1 MTEPNQKIKDLLFI
15 HLPSSME
22 RDINGF
28 HVDSSI
34 DIPVQLPDGKT
45 EIDSNTEIS
54 IEMIIAGMLKIIAY
68 NQDHPHFSYYRDFVL
83 ASQSDAVN
91 ELNLA
96 AIAKEKNND
105 LDFAEELFL
114 TVNHLAPQSATFINL
129 ATLYSKRAAQDEK
142 KGTQYDFYQQKA
154 LNILNEGLEQLGED
168 ENILN
173 EIGFFHMYQGNI
185 ESAKNYLDRYLEV
198 AHEGEKKTHVQR
210 IMSDINNKLNNDK
223 ALMQAYD
230 EIQMNNEEK
239 ALTLLDPYLVENPKV
254 WNGWF
259 LKGWALRR
267 LEQFVDAE
275 ENFLKCLALGESSSD
290 IYNELA
296 LCSIESGKVELAKN
310 YLNTAVDLD
319 GENLTLLSNL
329 AYLHLKD
336 EEWDEAREFLE
347 LARNIDGSDPVIVKL
362 MEDYQNA
369 TGEKL
374 SSPIVQEFVDTAMLK
389 EQELQKAK
397 KEKPFHIQGK
407 EDTDDLEVDF
417 EPQEEEEHSVSSSHQ
432 HDDDCDCGHDHYEE

>member
-1 MTEPNQKIKDLLFI
+1 MTEPNKKIKDLLFI
-15 HLPSSME
+15 HLPPSME

-34 DIPVQLPDGKT
+34 EIPVQLPDGKK
-45 EIDSNTEIS
+45 EIDAATEIS

-68 NQDHPHFSYYRDFVL
+68 NPEHPHFAYYRDFVL

-114 TVNHLAPQSATFINL
+114 TVNHLYPQSATFINL
-129 ATLYSKRAAQDEK
+129 ATLYSKRAALDEQ

-154 LNILNEGLEQLGED
+154 LNTLNEGLEQLGDD
-168 ENILN
+168 ENLLN
-173 EIGFFHMYQGNI
+173 ELGFFHMYQGNI
-185 ESAKNYLDRYLEV
+185 EIAKNYLDRYLDLAKES
-198 AHEGEKKTHVQR
+198 EKKTHVQR
-210 IMSDINNKLNNDK
+210 IVSDIDNKLNNDK

-239 ALTLLDPYLVENPKV
+239 ALTLLEPYLIENPKI

-259 LKGWALRR
+259 LKGWAFRR
-267 LEQFVDAE
+267 LEQFAQAE
-275 ENFLKCLALGESSSD
+275 EAFLTCLSLGESSSD

-296 LCSIESGKVELAKN
+296 ICSLETGKTELAKN

-319 GENLTLLSNL
+319 AENLTLLSNL

-336 EEWDEAREFLE
+336 EEFDEAREFLE
-347 LARNIDGSDPVIVKL
+347 LARNIDGNDPIIIKL

-369 TGEKL
+369 TGETL
-374 SSPIVQEFVDTAMLK
+374 ASPVVQEFVDTATLK
-389 EQELQKAK
+389 EQELQKSK

-407 EDTDDLEVDF
+407 EDTDDLEVAF
-417 EPQEEEEHSVSSSHQ
+417 EAQEDEHVCSCGHQHGEEGCSCSHDHEEE
-432 HDDDCDCGHDHYEE
+432 